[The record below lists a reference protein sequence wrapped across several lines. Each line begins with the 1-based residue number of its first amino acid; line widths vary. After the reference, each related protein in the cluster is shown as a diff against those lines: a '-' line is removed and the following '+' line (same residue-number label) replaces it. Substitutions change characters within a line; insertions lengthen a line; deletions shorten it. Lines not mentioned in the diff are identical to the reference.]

1 VSDSGRRTA
10 AEREAARRE
19 RELRR
24 GQPSNT
30 PARALNGERDQ
41 HEYVDEDVERGGYV
55 DEEIERDGHVNHDV
69 ERGGYVDEEI
79 EPGGHVNDDVEPNG
93 YVAEDGEDP
102 AARTGDREEF
112 ARPDDDLDE
121 HDYLDLEEDGEE
133 LPHPGELTA
142 AAATGDADL
151 QAPAGTRR
159 VTRLTH
165 PKSDRGRKGRGT
177 KIRPPLTSTAVR
189 RRHSWVGRFA
199 SLVALLL
206 AAGVIWF
213 LVQLFQPFHGSP
225 HGSVTVTVP
234 AHTSSRQV
242 GDLLARDGVV
252 ASGFFFDLRALLAG
266 ERSDL
271 RPGTYHLQLGMSYG
285 SVLSKLT
292 TPPHAAKV
300 SELTITEGRTRRQ
313 VDALLRSQGVHGS
326 YFAATHHSPLLN
338 PRKYGAP
345 AHTNPLQGFL
355 FPSTYQVVDPIRIN
369 ALVADQ
375 LRTFRKMFAKV
386 NLSYARSKHLSPYDV
401 LIIASMIEA
410 EAATAHDRPLVSSV
424 VYNRLRDGMPLQLDA
439 TTRYQTG
446 NYSKPLTE
454 SELNS
459 SSPYNTRIHRGLPP
473 TPIGNPG
480 LAAIQAA
487 AHPAHTKDLYFVVKP
502 CGNGEQVF
510 TSSYNQFLIDAQ
522 QYQAARAKRGG
533 RSPAHC

>member
-24 GQPSNT
+24 AGISDPQAGEDPEQ
-30 PARALNGERDQ
+30 NGYLDEDPEQNEYLDEDVDQNGYHDEDIERDGYLD
-41 HEYVDEDVERGGYV
+41 EDIERVGYVDED
-55 DEEIERDGHVNHDV
+55 N
-69 ERGGYVDEEI
+69 
-79 EPGGHVNDDVEPNG
+79 
-93 YVAEDGEDP
+93 AESPARGED
-102 AARTGDREEF
+102 RE
-112 ARPDDDLDE
+112 RPGHPDDDVDE
-121 HDYLDLEEDGEE
+121 LEYLDDDGEE
-133 LPHPGELTA
+133 EPPHPRELAA
-142 AAATGDADL
+142 AAATGDEDL

-165 PKSDRGRKGRGT
+165 PKSRRDRQGSKV
-177 KIRPPLTSTAVR
+177 RPPLTQAASG
-189 RRHSWVGRFA
+189 RRHSWVGRFV

-213 LVQLFQPFHGSP
+213 LLQLFQPFHGSP
-225 HGSVTVTVP
+225 HGSVTVTIP

-242 GDLLARDGVV
+242 GDLLARDGVIP
-252 ASGFFFDLRALLAG
+252 SGFFFELRALLAG

-271 RPGTYHLQLGMSYG
+271 RTGTYHLQLGMSYA

-313 VDALLRSQGVHGS
+313 IDTLLRSQGVHGS

-338 PRKYGAP
+338 PQKYGAS
-345 AHTNPLQGFL
+345 AHTNSLEGFL

-375 LRTFRKMFAKV
+375 LRAFRKTFAKV
-386 NLSYARSKHLSPYDV
+386 NLSYARSRHLTPYDV

-424 VYNRLRDGMPLQLDA
+424 VYNRLKDGMPLQLDA

-446 NYSKPLTE
+446 NYTKPLTE

-459 SSPYNTRIHRGLPP
+459 SSPYNTRIHKGLPP

-487 AHPAHTKDLYFVVKP
+487 AHPAQTKDLYFVVKP

-510 TSSYNQFLIDAQ
+510 TSSYSQFLVDAQ